1 MRNHGDPSSAHGLPA
16 SAAAA
21 AAAAAAESRLCAINS
36 PRIVGRRRLPRTARS
51 LAGRCLEMPRTPP
64 RPAVHDN

>member
-16 SAAAA
+16 SAAAAA

-36 PRIVGRRRLPRTARS
+36 PRIVGRRRLPRTARFHARRRV
-51 LAGRCLEMPRTPP
+51 L
-64 RPAVHDN
+64 